1 MSALRRRVERL
12 FGQSRIRLPRRR
24 PSAEDLETGDR
35 VQIGAVVWQVRGG
48 LALWSGSWAFLVEAL
63 DHGTEVPGAPRTAR
77 LLVPNAPAWC
87 SKPAKRPDSRGA
99 RFPART
105 PVLVRGAHPTAAFCA
120 KLSPAH

>member
-24 PSAEDLETGDR
+24 PAAEDLETGDR

-77 LLVPNAPAWC
+77 LLVPSAPA
-87 SKPAKRPDSRGA
+87 SKEW
-99 RFPART
+99 T
-105 PVLVRGAHPTAAFCA
+105 LVRNGERRQVPVECMLVFQSGEA
-120 KLSPAH
+120 L